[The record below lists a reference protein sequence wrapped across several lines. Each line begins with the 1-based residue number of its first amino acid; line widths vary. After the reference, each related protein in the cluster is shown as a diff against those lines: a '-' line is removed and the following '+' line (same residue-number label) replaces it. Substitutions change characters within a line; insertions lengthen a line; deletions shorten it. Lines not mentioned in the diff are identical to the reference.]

1 MRSIVDLRPY
11 QVADAMFLVSSAE
24 AVLWSDVGLGKTATT
39 LTAIVELFD
48 RCELTGVLIVA
59 PLSVVKTVW
68 MQEAEE
74 WEHTQ
79 HLRFSAVIGSA
90 ANRANA
96 LQRNADIYLVNYE
109 NIPWLCG
116 MVDTMR
122 RVGAPAPFNM
132 IVYDES
138 TKMKNGTSKRVKAT
152 VKHLLPHMTRRVALT
167 GTPAPNGLLDLFGQY
182 LCIDGGRRLGKGI
195 TWYKQCYFISDYMG
209 YAWTIRPGAGNE
221 IYTKIS
227 DITRE
232 RKKEDYL
239 DLPPVIINDMRV
251 QLTGEARKKYN
262 QLERDFFLEL
272 DEGCVEAMNAA
283 SLSGKCLQAA
293 NGACYIESGRGS
305 IDKTWVKIHD
315 EKLDRLLD
323 VIEDASG
330 SPILISYNFKHD
342 LERIKKAI
350 PTAVSIKD
358 GPLDEIVEKW
368 NRGEIPILLGHP
380 ASMGHGLNLQHGGHQ
395 LIMFGLTWN
404 LELYLQ
410 VIGRLDRPGQ
420 ENTVIVTRLLVENT
434 IEEMVA
440 EALTNKATTQADL
453 RSAIQEY
460 RRRKQ

>member
-1 MRSIVDLRPY
+1 
-11 QVADAMFLVSSAE
+11 
-24 AVLWSDVGLGKTATT
+24 
-39 LTAIVELFD
+39 
-48 RCELTGVLIVA
+48 
-59 PLSVVKTVW
+59 
-68 MQEAEE
+68 
-74 WEHTQ
+74 
-79 HLRFSAVIGSA
+79 
-90 ANRANA
+90 
-96 LQRNADIYLVNYE
+96 
-109 NIPWLCG
+109 
-116 MVDTMR
+116 
-122 RVGAPAPFNM
+122 
-132 IVYDES
+132 
-138 TKMKNGTSKRVKAT
+138 
-152 VKHLLPHMTRRVALT
+152 
-167 GTPAPNGLLDLFGQY
+167 
-182 LCIDGGRRLGKGI
+182 
-195 TWYKQCYFISDYMG
+195 
-209 YAWTIRPGAGNE
+209 
-221 IYTKIS
+221 
-227 DITRE
+227 
-232 RKKEDYL
+232 
-239 DLPPVIINDMRV
+239 MRV

-262 QLERDFFLEL
+262 QLERDFFLDL

-293 NGACYIESGRGS
+293 NGACYIESGLGS

-330 SPILISYNFKHD
+330 SPILISYNYKHD

>member
-1 MRSIVDLRPY
+1 MPRL
-11 QVADAMFLVSSAE
+11 VA
-24 AVLWSDVGLGKTATT
+24 
-39 LTAIVELFD
+39 
-48 RCELTGVLIVA
+48 
-59 PLSVVKTVW
+59 
-68 MQEAEE
+68 
-74 WEHTQ
+74 
-79 HLRFSAVIGSA
+79 
-90 ANRANA
+90 
-96 LQRNADIYLVNYE
+96 
-109 NIPWLCG
+109 
-116 MVDTMR
+116 
-122 RVGAPAPFNM
+122 
-132 IVYDES
+132 
-138 TKMKNGTSKRVKAT
+138 
-152 VKHLLPHMTRRVALT
+152 
-167 GTPAPNGLLDLFGQY
+167 FGQY

-239 DLPPVIINDMRV
+239 DLPPVIINDRRV
-251 QLTGEARKKYN
+251 SLSPVARERYRE
-262 QLERDFFLEL
+262 LEKEFFLQL
-272 DEGCVEAMNAA
+272 DESEIEFFLQLDESEIEAQTMAV
-283 SLSGKCLQAA
+283 LSGKCLQVA
-293 NGACYIESGRGS
+293 NGACYTGDGEWSR
-305 IDKTWVKIHD
+305 VHD
-315 EKLDRLLD
+315 EKLDMLLD
-323 VIEDASG
+323 VIEEASG
-330 SPILISYNFKHD
+330 SPILISYNYKHD